1 MQSHLLFIHNLE
13 KIIPFEGVK
22 KLPAEEKVRRPGAL
36 VSENQM
42 KTLLEEHEKALRADG
57 ACNAGWH
64 RKDGRKC
71 AEATRV
77 LRQEGEKSKSF
88 STLISTFLIASRPGR
103 RKNGTTS
110 RAMFTFDP
118 QPGG

>member
-22 KLPAEEKVRRPGAL
+22 KLPAEEKVRSLGAL

-42 KTLLEEHEKALRADG
+42 KTLLEEHEKASRADG

-64 RKDGRKC
+64 GKDGRKC

-77 LRQEGEKSKSF
+77 LRQEGRN
-88 STLISTFLIASRPGR
+88 A
-103 RKNGTTS
+103 
-110 RAMFTFDP
+110 RAF
-118 QPGG
+118 QH